1 MAGYWKFV
9 CLFLDWRVY
18 RPRRRL
24 KLKKITTTTTKTK
37 QNKRASLIQVE
48 ETKQT
53 ITHLVEKAGLLKFV
67 KLWKLLLISL
77 PVLMTMHLLWS
88 TR

>member
-37 QNKRASLIQVE
+37 QNKRTSLIQVE

-67 KLWKLLLISL
+67 KLWKLLYVIKKCGHNAKS
-77 PVLMTMHLLWS
+77 
-88 TR
+88 

>member
-1 MAGYWKFV
+1 MGEYWKFV
-9 CLFLDWRVY
+9 RLFLVWLVY
-18 RPRRRL
+18 RSRRRF
-24 KLKKITTTTTKTK
+24 KLKKLTTKTE
-37 QNKRASLIQVE
+37 QNKRRSLIQVE
-48 ETKQT
+48 ETTQT

-77 PVLMTMHLLWS
+77 RVLMTMHLLWS